1 MTRDKKLSTVERYQ
15 PPQLS
20 VDDPE
25 QSVSLSFLSAWCRAT
40 SSAMA
45 AAIINRG
52 RTQSVTIEAL
62 EKIKLR
68 DGDAFRS
75 GDDWVTLSS
84 HACHGKAEMRV
95 QQWLS
100 SELLV
105 FLTRLSPG
113 AGFHAEVSR
122 CS

>member
-1 MTRDKKLSTVERYQ
+1 MTRDKKQSTVERYQ

-68 DGDAFRS
+68 DGGAFRS
-75 GDDWVTLSS
+75 GDDWVT
-84 HACHGKAEMRV
+84 CPPMPVMGKQKCV
-95 QQWLS
+95 C
-100 SELLV
+100 
-105 FLTRLSPG
+105 
-113 AGFHAEVSR
+113 SR
-122 CS
+122 GLALNCLFF